1 MFAKLFVYIPRML
14 CNIIREGSLHPH
26 TSERPTCVEIDTS
39 ASSSFTYSSSAGMRI
54 THGIRVHEYK
64 TEYFDV
70 WAAFIMQQ
78 QWLRIIVLTN
88 EIAFVNHVL
97 VCRTYVGVEQ
107 RQQPHTQSVSSIPST
122 WL

>member
-1 MFAKLFVYIPRML
+1 ML
-14 CNIIREGSLHPH
+14 CIIILEGSPPPH
-26 TSERPTCVEIDTS
+26 TSKRPTCVEIDTS

-54 THGIRVHEYK
+54 THGFEYK
-64 TEYFDV
+64 TEYIDV

-78 QWLRIIVLTN
+78 QWLGIIVLTN

-107 RQQPHTQSVSSIPST
+107 RKPLTHSP
-122 WL
+122 

>member
-1 MFAKLFVYIPRML
+1 ML

-26 TSERPTCVEIDTS
+26 TSKRPTCVEIDTS
-39 ASSSFTYSSSAGMRI
+39 ASSSFTYSSSAGMKI

-107 RQQPHTQSVSSIPST
+107 RQPPLTQSVSSIPST